1 MKVSKS
7 FLNDYIDIKDK
18 DFSEV
23 ASKMVFLG
31 NEFDSLSKISTA
43 TDLVIGYVLE
53 RKDHPDS
60 NKLNVCKVDIG
71 DGNTYQIVCGAPNV
85 DSGQKVIVAKV
96 GATLPGNIV
105 IKKSE
110 IRGVESNGMICSLA
124 ELGLENKYLTKAD
137 VDGIH
142 ELPADAP
149 LGVDAIAYLG
159 YDDEVIDFDLTSNRG
174 DLLSM
179 IGMAYEIGALYDLEV
194 KYPETEVEVVGEDIN
209 NNYKLDVE
217 TENCLVYL
225 ASLVKNV
232 KIGESPKFIKNRL
245 MASGIRPINNVV
257 DISNYIMLE
266 TGQPLHFFDADKLRN
281 HILVRMAKDGEEIV
295 TIDKKNRTLTN
306 TDIVITDTKNPVAL
320 AGVMGGYDSEVTVNT
335 TNIMIEAAIFNPTNI
350 RNTAKKTLRSEA
362 SSRYEKGINSDITLV
377 ALKRAGYLL
386 NKYANGSVV
395 KGILKHDSLKVEP
408 KKIEI
413 TLDRINTILGMN
425 LNINDV
431 ELSFRKLKLDHIVE
445 GNKFIVS
452 IPNRRLDL
460 TIPEDLIEEVGRIV
474 GYDKVVGI
482 LPTSTVKKGSISPKM
497 QLVKGVRKRLE
508 ALGLKQVITYSL
520 ISNEESTLFVNEEK
534 ELVKLLDPNSEDK
547 SIMRNS
553 LIPSLLNVYNYN
565 NARSIKDINI
575 FEIGSRYYKE
585 NDNYVEVNTLSVLMS
600 GTYME
605 NIWQN
610 KKIEVD
616 FYLVKGI
623 VENLLNFLGLNNR
636 YSFEVAP
643 LKDMHPSR
651 SAIIKIGLEEVGFI
665 GEVHPNLS
673 KKPVYVFELNLD
685 KIMDIKIRNIK
696 FKELTKYPSIHKD
709 VAFVVDK
716 QLNSAD
722 IINVIKRSGG
732 RLLTEIDV
740 FDVYAGSNLN
750 PNKKSIAY
758 SLVFSDPNK
767 TLTDE
772 EVNVV
777 INKIITD
784 VETKL
789 GAKLRD
795 N

>member
-18 DFSEV
+18 DFSEI
-23 ASKMVFLG
+23 ANKMVFLG

-43 TDLVIGYVLE
+43 TDLVVGYVIE
-53 RKDHPDS
+53 RTDHPDS

-71 DGNTYQIVCGAPNV
+71 DGKTYQIVCGAPNV
-85 DSGQKVIVAKV
+85 DTGQKVIVAKV
-96 GATLPGNIV
+96 GATLPGDIV

-124 ELGLENKYLTKAD
+124 ELGLESKYLTKED

-142 ELPADAP
+142 ELDADAP

-194 KYPETEVEVVGEDIN
+194 KYPETEVEVIGEDIN

-217 TENCLVYL
+217 TEKCLVYL

-257 DISNYIMLE
+257 DISNYVMLE
-266 TGQPLHFFDADKLRN
+266 TGQPLHFFDADKLGN
-281 HILVRMAKDGEEIV
+281 HISVRMAKDGEEIV
-295 TIDKKNRTLTN
+295 TIDKKTRTLTS
-306 TDIVITDTKNPVAL
+306 DDMVITDSKKPVAL
-320 AGVMGGYDSEVTVNT
+320 AGVMGGYDSEVTIDT

-362 SSRYEKGINSDITLV
+362 SSRYEKGINSDITLI

-395 KGILKHDSLKVEP
+395 KGILKHDNLKVES

-413 TLDRINTILGMN
+413 TLDHINTILGMN
-425 LNINDV
+425 LNLNDV
-431 ELSFRKLKLDHIVE
+431 ELAFRKLKLDHIVE

-452 IPNRRLDL
+452 IPNRRMDL
-460 TIPEDLIEEVGRIV
+460 TIPEDLIEEIGRII

-482 LPTSTVKKGSISPKM
+482 LPTSTVKKGSVSPKM

-520 ISNEESTLFVNEEK
+520 ISEEESTNFVNEEK

-616 FYLVKGI
+616 FYLIKGI
-623 VENLLNFLGLNNR
+623 VENLLNFLGLTNR
-636 YSFEVAP
+636 YSFEIAT
-643 LKDMHPSR
+643 LKDMHPNR
-651 SAIIKIGLEEVGFI
+651 SAIIKIGLDQVGFI
-665 GEVHPNLS
+665 GAVHPNFS

-709 VAFVVDK
+709 VAFVVNR
-716 QLNSAD
+716 QINSLD
-722 IINVIKRSGG
+722 IVNIIKRSGG
-732 RLLTEIDV
+732 RLLTDVDV
-740 FDVYAGSNLN
+740 FDVYVGPNLET
-750 PNKKSIAY
+750 NKKSIAY

-777 INKIITD
+777 INKIVAD

-789 GAKLRD
+789 DAKLRD